1 MRIFRLAASL
11 LFCLPL
17 VLPAGAA
24 DLKPE
29 EIVAKHLDSIG
40 TSSARAAKTRVVE
53 GPVTYRILV
62 GGAGNLDGKSVLVS
76 QDQKLHFMM
85 KLNNNLYHGE
95 QFIFDGDRDEISFST
110 ANKTRSQF
118 GEFVRVQD
126 VVLREGLLGGVL
138 STAWPLY
145 NLDTRKAKLSYEGM
159 KKIDGKDL
167 YQLRYKPKKS
177 TDADI
182 LLYFDPTTFRHVETV
197 YTIRVRAQ
205 LGNVDPQVANAV
217 PANTG
222 DLGPVPPPTGGVVG
236 ETSETATAR
245 QQETRYRLEE
255 RFSDFEAFNG
265 LTLPTHY
272 TIQFSQELGNGRT
285 TVTEWAIVASQIQS
299 GVGVDERNF
308 QVK

>member
-11 LFCLPL
+11 LLCLPL
-17 VLPAGAA
+17 ALPAGAA

-40 TSSARAAKTRVVE
+40 TSSARSAKTRVVE

-110 ANKTRSQF
+110 ANQTRSQF

-145 NLDTRKAKLSYEGM
+145 NLDSRKAKLSYEGM

-197 YTIRVRAQ
+197 YTIGVRAQ
-205 LGNVDPQVANAV
+205 LGNLDPQVANAA

-236 ETSETATAR
+236 ETNETATAR

-285 TVTEWAIVASQIQS
+285 TVSEWAIVASQIQS
-299 GVGVDERNF
+299 GVGLDERNF